1 MKRAVIYVR
10 QSFDKTRDA
19 AGIERQE
26 TACQGL
32 CAARE
37 WSVVRVVADN
47 DVSASTGRVR
57 PGWATVL
64 DLIRAD
70 EVDVVVAWHLD
81 RITRTMRDLED
92 LIELTQKHGV
102 GIATATGDID
112 LTTDVGRMVA
122 RILAA
127 VARAEVERK
136 GARQVLS
143 NEQRVSKGGHRWAR
157 RPFGYNK
164 DGTLLEP
171 EASLLRQGYE
181 MILAGARTAR
191 VRDAWAAAGAT
202 TTTGGTWSTQTV
214 GQLLRDPRNAGII
227 AYRGEEA
234 GRGEWTPV
242 VDETTYRVVTSK
254 LTGKRRHRGPT
265 GRSGADLVTVARC
278 GGCEGPVFATN
289 RPDGW
294 RYSCANG
301 CIWLPTEWADGRVFL
316 ELAEILSDPG
326 RKAQWEH
333 LAAERTEEG
342 ERLRKELALVTE
354 RLGTM
359 ADDYADGLLTR
370 EQMLKGTTRAR
381 GRAGELEAALAELGM
396 DGGGPV
402 WDAEWFAEVVSVMG
416 VDERR
421 DLLRS
426 LTDRIVL
433 HPRRASTGCG
443 PSWLRSCPEMQKAP
457 TPRAWGLLPR

>member
-1 MKRAVIYVR
+1 MPKRAIIYVR
-10 QSFDKTRDA
+10 QSFDK
-19 AGIERQE
+19 AGDSAGVERQE
-26 TACQGL
+26 RACAGL

-37 WSVVRVVADN
+37 WEVVRVVTDN
-47 DVSASTGRVR
+47 SVSASTGRVR
-57 PGWATVL
+57 PGWAQVL
-64 DLIRAD
+64 EAIKKG

-92 LIELTQKHGV
+92 LIELTQPRGV
-102 GIATATGDID
+102 GVATATGDID

-136 GARQVLS
+136 GERQVLS
-143 NEQRVSKGGHRWAR
+143 NEQRVSKGAHRWAR
-157 RPFGYNK
+157 RPFGYSK
-164 DGTLLEP
+164 DGTLLEA
-171 EASLLRQGYE
+171 EARLLRQGYA

-191 VRDAWAAAGAT
+191 VRDAWTAAGST
-202 TTTGGTWSTQTV
+202 TTTGGAWSTQTV

-227 AYRGEEA
+227 VYRGEEA
-234 GRGEWTPV
+234 GTGSWEPV
-242 VDETTYRVVTSK
+242 IDETTFRVVAARLS
-254 LTGKRRHRGPT
+254 GKRRHRGPA

-278 GGCEGPVFATN
+278 GGCSGPVFATN

-301 CIWLPTEWADGRVFL
+301 CIWLPTDWADGRVFL
-316 ELAEILSDPG
+316 ELAEILSDPL

-342 ERLRKELALVTE
+342 NELRAELALLTE
-354 RLGTM
+354 RMGTM

-381 GRAGELEAALAELGM
+381 ERAAELEARMTELGV

-421 DLLRS
+421 ELLRS

-433 HPRRASTGCG
+433 HPRNRKHGL
-443 PSWLRSCPEMQKAP
+443 WPELVEVV
-457 TPRAWGLLPR
+457 PRNAESPHAAA